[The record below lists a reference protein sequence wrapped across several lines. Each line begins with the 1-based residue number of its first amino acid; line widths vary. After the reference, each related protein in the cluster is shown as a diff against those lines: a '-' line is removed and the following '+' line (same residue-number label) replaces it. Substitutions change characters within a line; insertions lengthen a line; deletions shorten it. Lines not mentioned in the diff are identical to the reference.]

1 MPNSALFG
9 RLAKYV
15 MEKNLSPFTQ
25 AKLDVDQRLADELRR
40 CGVYSTLADISR
52 ACGKNPTYFNCM
64 RKKGYGLHV
73 GSLVFLQAMLMTKC
87 NKTEDIRLRGKLRLA
102 INAVNTA
109 VQEKIRLREMELD

>member
-1 MPNSALFG
+1 MTVF
-9 RLAKYV
+9 AKYV
-15 MEKNLSPFTQ
+15 METNSSPFTQ

-73 GSLVFLQAMLMTKC
+73 GSLVFLQVMLLTKIK
-87 NKTEDIRLRGKLRLA
+87 KTDDSLLRAKLWLA
-102 INAVNTA
+102 EGAVSKA